1 MNDTEKLMNAGRI
14 FFKWEQYRDS
24 VKRFFLIDKE
34 KGEQEYI
41 NRITLMQKII
51 KGYAEIHKMEH
62 IEAVIELAGK
72 EDGMGALQFLAA
84 GFELCSGID
93 YTGPTIPISEKPLSE
108 GA

>member
-1 MNDTEKLMNAGRI
+1 MSNTDKLVTAGRI

-34 KGEQEYI
+34 KGDQEYI
-41 NRITLMQKII
+41 NRMTLMQKII

-72 EDGMGALQFLAA
+72 EDGMDALQFLAA
-84 GFELCSGID
+84 GFELCNGTD
-93 YTGPTIPISEKPLSE
+93 YTE
-108 GA
+108 GK